1 MIKTVCSGGW
11 LWNIEQFGVLL
22 VSSVPSFY
30 FQFECQCTWMVFRC
44 FSTALHSFSISF
56 AMWHSLV
63 ALPKLHSGFFPPLCP
78 AFLFLS
84 VLVYVLSHGVFCL
97 TLRSPL
103 VFFRLTGL
111 PADCRMAVSQN
122 FAPMEAGLLQNQTT
136 ISVSETWANK
146 RFLLSYKNLWKSV
159 IIVILSLNL
168 QPAETVVLRPVFVF
182 CRGSGTG

>member
-63 ALPKLHSGFFPPLCP
+63 AQPKLHSGFFPPLCP
-78 AFLFLS
+78 TFLFLS
-84 VLVYVLSHGVFCL
+84 VLVYVVSHGVFCL

-111 PADCRMAVSQN
+111 PADCRMAVRI
-122 FAPMEAGLLQNQTT
+122 LLPWKLACCKIKLQFQFLKLELTKGFSWVT
-136 ISVSETWANK
+136 RTFEKVS
-146 RFLLSYKNLWKSV
+146 
-159 IIVILSLNL
+159 SL
-168 QPAETVVLRPVFVF
+168 
-182 CRGSGTG
+182 